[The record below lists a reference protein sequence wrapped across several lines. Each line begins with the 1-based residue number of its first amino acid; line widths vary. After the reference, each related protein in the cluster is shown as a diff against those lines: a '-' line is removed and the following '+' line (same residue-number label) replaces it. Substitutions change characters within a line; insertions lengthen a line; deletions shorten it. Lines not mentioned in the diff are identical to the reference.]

1 MFYNFLQTD
10 FGTLT
15 LIWSKNR
22 LHALNF
28 PSLTPTVLINNCKDK
43 YGKLEKTFNANTTI
57 DCRTIKTVYEES

>member
-1 MFYNFLQTD
+1 MFYNFLQTE

-43 YGKLEKTFNANTTI
+43 YGKLEKKLLMQIYNRLPNN
-57 DCRTIKTVYEES
+57 